1 MARGALQ
8 DDRRLRC
15 GRDLLSIPT
24 PSLLPPRS
32 GEEWNGGAADRVE
45 APHPATRRHCGS
57 ADATRGREAGGG
69 SREGERRPDL
79 FATCVDPQHLRLL
92 EEGAAAIGLR
102 LDREQVALL
111 LRHVDLLLRWN
122 RSINLTSITD
132 PAEVVEKHVIDSLAL
147 APLVPAG
154 TLLDAGT
161 GAGFPGVPL
170 RIARPDL
177 EVVLVDSV
185 QKKVAFLK
193 SVLAELRLPKV
204 KAVAVRLEGNPAR
217 EELPRVHAA
226 VARACVSPEDW
237 LRLAQQYV
245 LPAGVAIC
253 MLGPSDKVPPQ
264 AGALTLKQELAYT
277 LPTSKAQR
285 RLAIYK
291 HI

>member
-1 MARGALQ
+1 VKDRRQASGRGSSRGAANPPGHPNAASRASRPGGP
-8 DDRRLRC
+8 DRK
-15 GRDLLSIPT
+15 
-24 PSLLPPRS
+24 
-32 GEEWNGGAADRVE
+32 GG
-45 APHPATRRHCGS
+45 
-57 ADATRGREAGGG
+57 
-69 SREGERRPDL
+69 RRPDL
-79 FATCVDPQHLRLL
+79 LARSVEPQHLRLL

-193 SVLAELRLPKV
+193 SVLAELRLPGAR
-204 KAVAVRLEGNPAR
+204 AVAVRLRGDPAG
-217 EELPRVHAA
+217 EHLPRVNAA
-226 VARACVSPEDW
+226 VSRAVAEPGAW
-237 LRLAQQYV
+237 LALAEPYV
-245 LPAGVAIC
+245 LPGGLAFC
-253 MLGPSDKVPPQ
+253 MLGPSDPVP
-264 AGALTLKQELAYT
+264 GRHGDLVLRRELGYR
-277 LPTSKAQR
+277 LPFSRAER
-285 RLAIYK
+285 RLAVFQRK
-291 HI
+291 P